1 MNRSALLNHRVLTP
15 TSSFILL
22 VLFIISNIANA
33 QNDRLDEAGFYAF
46 YTCYGQRDDITGP
59 YADIA
64 IKIGTIGEVV
74 FNRESSYLPFFQT
87 KGKRY
92 YFDEII
98 KRIGDG
104 TDIRPDADN
113 KYSYVRIIKNSPE
126 EILIHWRYM
135 PDIHNVEFGGV
146 VHEYFYFYPDGS
158 VKREIK
164 EGKDNLVDFSDPR
177 NKTIQE
183 LQLIPSGIKE
193 ITLKKASLSRPDV
206 PSGKAN
212 IIKQNSAFKPA
223 FWLKF
228 DEGVKSRKYNEK
240 DLTYD
245 AVSGNP
251 SIVKGNIT
259 LYKSGI
265 SGTALAFDG
274 YDSKVV
280 IPYDQLPYMAN
291 GFTIDAWVAIGAYPW
306 NWAPII
312 DLISDDKLYF
322 GINDIGQLGFTYS
335 RRRDTL
341 KIVSDEEIPIN
352 KWTHVAV
359 TVNPS
364 INKVAIFINGKEV
377 KEKQVEFKRM
387 SITDRDAFVGLNR
400 IPMRTTY
407 HVSRDY
413 PPYIRT
419 PEGNQPGLFGLE
431 GLIDELKIFSSPL
444 TTDEVYNVYNSEKPT
459 DEIIN
464 NPDLEKRI
472 LPGEVDGKNAEKFGA
487 YYTKLKYH
495 DLWDN
500 LWRTSDY
507 PDIVVR
513 FDNLPASVVYWRGTN
528 YGPGWVTENNRW
540 MSDQSCESS
549 DYYGC
554 AEHMADKQNRYSH
567 VRIIENNPARVVIH
581 WRYATT
587 DITYSIINRKSWA
600 DEYHYIY
607 PDGTAIR
614 HVTFHEENPGWQDV
628 QFLTPAGESP
638 EDQINLQALTVAN
651 LKGEIEKMDW
661 TNGIP
666 KNNIKNAVIS
676 VLNFKSDYKVIVIYP
691 ENQIKEIEPWG
702 DIERFDKS
710 KNHFAGPWNHWP
722 VSQMPND
729 GRYAPKQDRVTS
741 SALGGADPRDF
752 ALYGFTD
759 KDIKDLIP
767 LGRFFNRSPAIEI
780 IKGASEAKFVQSE
793 KAYYVD
799 FTGPVL
805 SFKINA
811 SEESPMVNP
820 AFVIKNWKN
829 HHVKLTIDGKSI
841 NHGKDF
847 RYGVE
852 YDVEGKPQLIVWI
865 KYRSEKKTEFVFSPF
880 DE

>member
-1 MNRSALLNHRVLTP
+1 MKKLI
-15 TSSFILL
+15 FILFGIL
-22 VLFIISNIANA
+22 SILNIGKA
-33 QNDRLDEAGFYAF
+33 QNDRVTDTGFYAY
-46 YTCYGQRDDITGP
+46 YTCYGQVDDITGP

-74 FNRESSYLPFFQT
+74 FNRESSYLPFFET

-98 KRIGDG
+98 KRNGDG
-104 TDIRPDADN
+104 TDKKPDADN

-126 EILIHWRYM
+126 EIKVHWRYM
-135 PDIHNVEFGGV
+135 PDIHNVGFTGV
-146 VHEYFYFYPDGS
+146 VHEYFHFYPDGR
-158 VKREIK
+158 VRREIK
-164 EGKDNLVDFSDPR
+164 EGKDNLVDFSDSL
-177 NKTIQE
+177 NQTIQE
-183 LQLIPSGIKE
+183 LKLNQKGINE
-193 ITLKKASLSRPDV
+193 VSLKKASLS
-206 PSGKAN
+206 KADLPPVKGN
-212 IIKQNSAFKPA
+212 PIKQYSAIHPA
-223 FWLKF
+223 LWLKF
-228 DEGVKSRKYNEK
+228 DEGVALRKYNVK
-240 DLTYD
+240 DSTFD
-245 AVSGNP
+245 AVSG
-251 SIVKGNIT
+251 SQLAVKGNIT
-259 LYKSGI
+259 LFKSGV
-265 SGTALAFDG
+265 SGSALAFDG

-280 IPYDQLPYMAN
+280 IPYDQIPDMTN

-312 DLISDDKLYF
+312 DLVSNVRLYF
-322 GINDIGQLGFTYS
+322 GINDIGQLGFIYS
-335 RRRDTL
+335 PGRDTL
-341 KIVSDEEIPIN
+341 KIVSDEEIPLN
-352 KWTHVAV
+352 KWTHVAF

-364 INKVAIFINGKEV
+364 INKAAIFINGKEV
-377 KEKQVEFKRM
+377 KENSFEFKR
-387 SITDRDAFVGLNR
+387 IRIPDCDAFVGLNR

-413 PPYIRT
+413 PPYVRT
-419 PEGNQPGLFGLE
+419 PEGNQPMIFGFE

-444 TTDEVYNVYNSEKPT
+444 TTDEVYNVYNATKPT

-513 FDNLPASVVYWRGTN
+513 FDELPASVVYWRGTN
-528 YGPGWVTENNRW
+528 YGPGWVTENDRW
-540 MSDQSCESS
+540 MSDQSCEIA

-581 WRYATT
+581 WRYAAN
-587 DITYSIINRKSWA
+587 DITYSFINSKTWA

-614 HVTFHEENPGWQDV
+614 YVTYHDEDKPGWQDV
-628 QFLTPAGESP
+628 QFLAPAGESP

-651 LKGEIEKMDW
+651 LKGDIEKMDW

-666 KNNIKNAVIS
+666 KNTIKNAVIS
-676 VLNFKSDYKVIVIYP
+676 VVNFKSDYKVMVIYP
-691 ENQIKEIEPWG
+691 EDQIDGIGAWG
-702 DIERFDKS
+702 ERERLDKN
-710 KNHFAGPWNHWP
+710 KTHFAGPWNHWP
-722 VSQMPND
+722 ASQMPND
-729 GRYAPKQDRVTS
+729 GRYAPRQDRVTS
-741 SALGGADPRDF
+741 SALGGGDPRDF

-767 LGRFFNRSPAIEI
+767 LARFFNNAPAIEI
-780 IKGASEAKFVQSE
+780 FNGAMEAKFVQSE
-793 KAYYVD
+793 KAYHVD
-799 FTGPVL
+799 VTGPLL

-811 SEESPMVNP
+811 SEESPLVNP
-820 AFVIKNWKN
+820 AFVLKNWKAHN
-829 HHVKLTIDGKSI
+829 VNLIIDGKSI
-841 NHGKDF
+841 ERGKDF
-847 RYGVE
+847 RYGME

-865 KYRSEKKTEFVFSPF
+865 KYQSEKKTEFEFIPAT
-880 DE
+880 E